1 MIRQDVNSEINQER
15 LAKWQI
21 SRAGFLKSLV
31 ALGVSTQLA
40 GCDFSIEFNSEND
53 IEQISPLM
61 TNVQANIIKKVQL
74 ILFPNDGNGPS
85 AIEINAFPYL
95 LWYLQDE
102 LIEKFERDFYV
113 RGADWVEQESKEI
126 FKMSFLELPENTQ
139 VNLIGLLAK
148 KKRTKQ
154 WLSKLLTYIF
164 EALLAD
170 PIYGG
175 NPNEVGWEWLG
186 HDPGSP
192 RSEEDLVY
200 PKIINTVRNEV

>member
-1 MIRQDVNSEINQER
+1 MIKGNLNNEINQER
-15 LAKWQI
+15 MSKWQLT
-21 SRAGFLKSLV
+21 RGDFLKSLV
-31 ALGVSTQLA
+31 AVGFSSQLLS
-40 GCDFSIEFNSEND
+40 CDFSDDKEVKETVITS
-53 IEQISPLM
+53 LM
-61 TNVQANIIKKVQL
+61 TNQQAEILMRVQN
-74 ILFPNDGNGPS
+74 ILFPDDGNGPS
-85 AIEINAFPYL
+85 IKEINAFPYL

-113 RGADWVEQESKEI
+113 RGTDWVEQESLSL
-126 FKMSFLELPENTQ
+126 FNVSFLELSPIVQ
-139 VNLIGLLAK
+139 SKLIEILAN

-175 NPNEVGWEWLG
+175 NLDKVGWEWLN

-192 RSEEDLVY
+192 RSEGELIY
-200 PKIINTVRNEV
+200 PNIINSVRNEV